1 MFNLFKKN
9 EFEIISQIIKIK
21 NHKIIEALNK
31 NEFKN
36 FFKLKEKEQ
45 KEKLRKI
52 IEELSGLDFSLV
64 LFAYSFHFKD
74 LPMFTYNLHIKKN
87 DYLLVVSGEDD
98 FLGFKCDYFLS
109 ENVFRLTLK
118 NSEEVREDEED
129 FKNLIGKETFNITRK
144 ITKTSFEVT
153 KKAKELHNEMIGTM
167 YLNEFS
173 YNERKKNPIRVE

>member
-1 MFNLFKKN
+1 MFNLLKKS
-9 EFEIISQIIKIK
+9 ELEIISQKIKIK

-52 IEELSGLDFSLV
+52 IEELSGLDFTLV
-64 LFAYSFHFKD
+64 FAYSFHFKD

-98 FLGFKCDYFLS
+98 FFGFKCDYFLS
-109 ENVFRLTLK
+109 ETSGS
-118 NSEEVREDEED
+118 NS
-129 FKNLIGKETFNITRK
+129 
-144 ITKTSFEVT
+144 
-153 KKAKELHNEMIGTM
+153 EMIGDGV
-167 YLNEFS
+167 S
-173 YNERKKNPIRVE
+173 YY